1 VFPVFQLSETENP
14 PLIQLTGVRVAV
26 QPMVYETDWEFP
38 TLQDCAVPQLTT
50 SCKLSL
56 ISNSSEHGVPVGLAY
71 RKLLV
76 EIILVG
82 VA

>member
-1 VFPVFQLSETENP
+1 MFPVFQLSETEKP

-26 QPMVYETDWEFP
+26 HPMVYEMDWELP
-38 TLQDCAVPQLTT
+38 TLQDWAVPQFTT

-56 ISNSSEHGVPVGLAY
+56 ISDSSKYGVTRGLAY

-82 VA
+82 IA